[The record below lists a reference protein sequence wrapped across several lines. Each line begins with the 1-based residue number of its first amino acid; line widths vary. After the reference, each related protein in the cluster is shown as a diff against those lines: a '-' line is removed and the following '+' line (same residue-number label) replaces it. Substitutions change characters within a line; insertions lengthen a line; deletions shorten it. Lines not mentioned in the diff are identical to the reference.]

1 MSNKLDRSENHLINI
16 CGIEDYEMK
25 APENEFRLVS
35 DEESGETEMSYDEGN
50 PDESLSSENSYAE
63 SSSKDCWN
71 LVGYLIILVKKRF
84 QLSVFFLPAL
94 FLARR

>member
-71 LVGYLIILVKKRF
+71 LVGYLIIFSEEKFLVICI
-84 QLSVFFLPAL
+84 LSPCPFSYP
-94 FLARR
+94 